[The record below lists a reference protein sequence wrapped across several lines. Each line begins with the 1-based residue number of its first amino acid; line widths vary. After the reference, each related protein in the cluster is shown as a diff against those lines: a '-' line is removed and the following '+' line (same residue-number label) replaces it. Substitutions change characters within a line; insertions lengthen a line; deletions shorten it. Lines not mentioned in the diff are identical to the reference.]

1 MEPLEAERDGGP
13 EEAAVDE
20 ARVTDSPT
28 RVSDSSERLSNARPA
43 SRVTH
48 SAASVGSPADRLSE
62 PLDTPRTT
70 GAGTSTGVDTGAMP
84 QTTENQAAWDGSAMP
99 ISTGRDTDSM
109 SIAVVAVTTEQSAD
123 LSSTGVGT
131 ALQASTR
138 AYDDDGASSSGTERD
153 AAQWKIVPQS
163 SVDFGKVNRSYIRV
177 SANKER
183 AEARSLIETQ
193 KSSIKL
199 LQEELGEEAEF
210 DAEESAQMR
219 HVRRECKKRIIV

>member
-1 MEPLEAERDGGP
+1 VSETSDLQKERGTACHFTRFTPDSDFFHHTFRESWPMEPLEAERVGGP

-48 SAASVGSPADRLSE
+48 SAARVGSPADRLSE

-84 QTTENQAAWDGSAMP
+84 QTTEDQAAWDGSAMP

-131 ALQASTR
+131 ALRASIR

-163 SVDFGKVNRSYIRV
+163 SREVQGSGRY
-177 SANKER
+177 SAR
-183 AEARSLIETQ
+183 YHLCGAGH
-193 KSSIKL
+193 SI
-199 LQEELGEEAEF
+199 A
-210 DAEESAQMR
+210 AS
-219 HVRRECKKRIIV
+219 